1 MNDELEKF
9 WLNFSRCK
17 SNGSFIEQLGSTEFG
32 NRTISNSYKTEEIKG
47 NRILSSIELEDG
59 IKYRKKVVL
68 LNVTEPKIYNNDTR
82 LCYRQTR

>member
-17 SNGSFIEQLGSTEFG
+17 SDGSFIEQLGSTEFG

-59 IKYRKKVVL
+59 IKYRKKVVRFPKSVESSRS
-68 LNVTEPKIYNNDTR
+68 VTKQFE
-82 LCYRQTR
+82 

>member
-1 MNDELEKF
+1 MDDELEKF

-47 NRILSSIELEDG
+47 N
-59 IKYRKKVVL
+59 
-68 LNVTEPKIYNNDTR
+68 
-82 LCYRQTR
+82 